1 MAIEDFKERREAT
14 RLEQQGDAA
23 VLAGRSG
30 TGFYQQAQRRLM
42 PTGRTWT
49 DRDEYDLRMTAFQRL
64 QEKLW
69 ALGPDGCLQDESKR
83 SLFWVPGSKT
93 PQRQPVTPP
102 PSGAYGAFV
111 KSMEMDYDK
120 WHDGVGYD
128 LDTLSKLTPEEC
140 NSAALMLIAH
150 LGTTGDWRELE
161 ALVRIG
167 TPLALGAVRR
177 AQETGPLRTRL
188 YALRQLMAAGE
199 KIDPDPLIAEAFAEG
214 DLYGGLSTAIDLAAE
229 YRRASLIPML
239 LARTLEGTPE
249 ARIHAAALAWFL
261 AGKSDEPFDMS
272 ERPLFLC
279 FGEEDKGVRRAAH
292 AELTRRMGVKQ
303 KEKK

>member
-30 TGFYQQAQRRLM
+30 TGFYRQAQRRLM

-83 SLFWVPGSKT
+83 SLFWVPGTKT
-93 PQRQPVTPP
+93 PEGHLAAPP
-102 PSGAYGAFV
+102 PSAAYDAFV

-128 LDTLSKLTPEEC
+128 LGALSKLGPEER
-140 NSAALMLIAH
+140 NKATSLLIQR
-150 LGTTGDWRELE
+150 LGTGGDWRELE
-161 ALVRIG
+161 ALARIA
-167 TPLALGAVRR
+167 TPLALHAVKR
-177 AQETGPLRTRL
+177 AHETGPLQTRL
-188 YALRQLMAAGE
+188 YALRELLVVGE
-199 KIDPDPLIAEAFAEG
+199 RIDPDPLIAEAFAEG

-229 YRRASLIPML
+229 YRRVGLIPTL
-239 LARTLEGTPE
+239 LARTMEGTAE

-261 AGKSDEPFDMS
+261 AGKSEEPFDMS
-272 ERPLFLC
+272 ERPFFLR
-279 FGEEDKGVRRAAH
+279 FGEEDEGVRRAAH
-292 AELTRRMGVKQ
+292 AELTRRIGVERQ
-303 KEKK
+303 ERP